1 MDLLQESYLKELGF
15 LYIENVFRS
24 RALTAN
30 KLQNFANIDNYL
42 SLSYN
47 QYGQCLGV
55 FFFFRENVIDFTKPF
70 MNLGISIL
78 FKKPE
83 VAPAQLFSFMNP
95 LALEVGGDSAGIN
108 IIYVIYPVHIVY
120 PIYTIYSM

>member
-1 MDLLQESYLKELGF
+1 MVNV
-15 LYIENVFRS
+15 IEF
-24 RALTAN
+24 
-30 KLQNFANIDNYL
+30 
-42 SLSYN
+42 
-47 QYGQCLGV
+47 

-95 LALEVGGDSAGIN
+95 LALEVVGGPAEGN
-108 IIYVIYPVHIVY
+108 NLIYVIYPLVNAIY
-120 PIYTIYSM
+120 TIYTIYSICMRDSTNLLLTYANFI